1 VFYQLKTLKVLKAEF
16 EPGKGGEHDVPG
28 LYAHVMLQAYEL
40 SHEKRYLAEAEK
52 AASRLKGSGLHLLY
66 QTNNT
71 LLSGVVLARL
81 WRMTG
86 KKKYRDLSIVC
97 IANMIARVWMWECDY
112 GFAKHYTN
120 FMGAS
125 PLHECEY
132 VAAYEEAEAIGIAV
146 EYLKTIGDAAPKGA
160 RMLLAEY
167 VKFLLHRGKYD
178 LSTGWKQAGQVGQEV
193 YGSSVSFVSCVS
205 AYLNYANAPIMVFCE
220 YPVLDDEGQF
230 APDGSG
236 IIELRLGGT
245 SALFCKV
252 RILPKGGREKKRSLW
267 VWDGGLYLCF
277 SLKFPRGL
285 CHAGKKERAAIP
297 FWMHRLH

>member
-28 LYAHVMLQAYEL
+28 LYAHVMLQAYAL

-86 KKKYRDLSIVC
+86 KKRYRDLSTVC

-146 EYLKTIGDAAPKGA
+146 EYLKTIGDAAPRGA
-160 RMLLAEY
+160 CMLLAEY
-167 VKFLLHRGKYD
+167 VKFLLHRGKYYFPKNLPAKVVAASPKEGKIDRRLAIPLED
-178 LSTGWKQAGQVGQEV
+178 LSTGWKQGAK
-193 YGSSVSFVSCVS
+193 SAKKSMAAASLSFP
-205 AYLNYANAPIMVFCE
+205 A
-220 YPVLDDEGQF
+220 
-230 APDGSG
+230 
-236 IIELRLGGT
+236 
-245 SALFCKV
+245 
-252 RILPKGGREKKRSLW
+252 
-267 VWDGGLYLCF
+267 
-277 SLKFPRGL
+277 
-285 CHAGKKERAAIP
+285 
-297 FWMHRLH
+297 